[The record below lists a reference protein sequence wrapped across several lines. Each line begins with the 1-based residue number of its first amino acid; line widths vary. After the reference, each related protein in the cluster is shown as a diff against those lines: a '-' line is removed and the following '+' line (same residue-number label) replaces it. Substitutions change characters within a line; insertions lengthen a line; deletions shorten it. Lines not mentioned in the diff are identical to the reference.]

1 MTEKAD
7 WTKMKPADVEKII
20 VDLGKQKTP
29 PAKIGLI
36 LRDQH
41 GIPKA
46 RLLGLRIK
54 KVLIK
59 HKIHTDPE
67 KDNLIKKIETLSKHF
82 EKNHHD
88 YTAMRKGVMYSA
100 ILRKKEKLQINNIQ

>member
-7 WTKMKPADVEKII
+7 WAKMKPADVEKII
-20 VDLGKQKTP
+20 LDLGKQGIP
-29 PAKIGLI
+29 LAKIGLI

-46 RLLGLRIK
+46 KLLGLKIK
-54 KVLIK
+54 KVLAK
-59 HKIHTDPE
+59 HKIHADPE
-67 KDNLIKKIETLSKHF
+67 KDNLIKKIETLSKHS

-100 ILRKKEKLQINNIQ
+100 ILKKKEKIANQ

>member
-7 WTKMKPADVEKII
+7 WTKMKPAEVEKII
-20 VDLGKQKTP
+20 VSLGKDGVP

-46 RLLGLRIK
+46 KLLGIK
-54 KVLIK
+54 VNKVLAK
-59 HKIHTDPE
+59 NKILVDSQKNHLLE
-67 KDNLIKKIETLSKHF
+67 KIEKLGKHS

-88 YTAMRKGVMYSA
+88 YTAIRKAVMYSA
-100 ILRKKEKLQINNIQ
+100 ILKKKEKIANQ

>member
-7 WTKMKPADVEKII
+7 WAKMKPAEVEKII
-20 VDLGKQKTP
+20 VDLGKQNMP

-46 RLLGLRIK
+46 KLLGLK
-54 KVLIK
+54 VNKVLAK
-59 HKIHTDPE
+59 NKILIDSE
-67 KDNLIKKIETLSKHF
+67 KNHLLGKIEKLGKHS

-88 YTAMRKGVMYSA
+88 YTAIRKAVMYSA
-100 ILRKKEKLQINNIQ
+100 ILKKKEKIANQ